1 MTAKLGVCEGLGQRN
16 RAGLGDALRIEEVRQ
31 EERNLAIGDEI
42 ILSIRPSAG
51 RRLLGAICLAGLAAL
66 LFPLV
71 LRTTGLWQL
80 VFLASAIAVLLGALR
95 LWQATGDSL
104 ELTREEFRT
113 GSGRVLTPI
122 SNVAS
127 VDRGVFAF
135 KPSNGFLVKLQE
147 PSGSGWAPG
156 LFWQRGRMIGVGGV
170 LPGGQSRAMA
180 ELITA
185 LKDGTYDELIG

>member
-1 MTAKLGVCEGLGQRN
+1 MY
-16 RAGLGDALRIEEVRQ
+16 
-31 EERNLAIGDEI
+31 LAIGDEI

-51 RRLLGAICLAGLAAL
+51 RRLTGAVCLVGLAVVMLPLILRASGIWQAVFL
-66 LFPLV
+66 VASILV
-71 LRTTGLWQL
+71 L
-80 VFLASAIAVLLGALR
+80 LAARR
-95 LWQATGDSL
+95 LWSATGDSL

-135 KPSNGFLVKLQE
+135 KPSHGFLIKLRE

-156 LFWQRGRMIGVGGV
+156 LFWQRGRLIGVGGV

-185 LKDGTYDELIG
+185 LKDGTYDELTK

>member
-1 MTAKLGVCEGLGQRN
+1 M
-16 RAGLGDALRIEEVRQ
+16 
-31 EERNLAIGDEI
+31 AIGDEI

-51 RRLLGAICLAGLAAL
+51 RRLMGAVSLVALAVVML
-66 LFPLV
+66 PLV
-71 LRTTGLWQL
+71 LRASGIWQA
-80 VFLASAIAVLLGALR
+80 VFLVASILVLLAARR
-95 LWQATGDSL
+95 LWSATGDSL

-135 KPSNGFLVKLQE
+135 KPSHGFLVKLHE

-185 LKDGTYDELIG
+185 LKDGTYDELTK